1 MIILPQWLQ
10 YIESQIGF
18 VLPVA
23 QHRWLKR
30 AIRSTAQSYNLSVA
44 ELWNRIQD
52 DIELRQKLFDSILIL
67 ESRFFRHQPSIDYI
81 CHLALQQ
88 QAIIS
93 QHRKNPVHAGGAH
106 DSNNDNNI
114 DNSSDNDYQ
123 IWSVGCSEGQEVW
136 SIAMCLAEAGVEHYH
151 ILGTDISTKA
161 VKLSRQATYD
171 IRSKEDIPK
180 KYHHFIH
187 QSDKNVSDSKQ
198 AVQWTVDKSLQA
210 HVSFALNNIFLSR
223 NLWQSSARLLSKKDV
238 IVCQNMLIYFRQ
250 FDQRDILARLVDRCK
265 VGGHIILAPGEGF
278 GWQHPQ
284 MLRVANEHIN
294 AWQKIK

>member
-23 QHRWLKR
+23 QHQWLKR
-30 AIRSTAQSYNLSVA
+30 AIRTTAQSYNISVA
-44 ELWNRIQD
+44 ELWNRVQD
-52 DIELRQKLFDSILIL
+52 DDELRQNLFDSILIL

-81 CHLALQQ
+81 RHLALLQQ
-88 QAIIS
+88 EKSHQQKS
-93 QHRKNPVHAGGAH
+93 NTDHNNSH
-106 DSNNDNNI
+106 DSNN
-114 DNSSDNDYQ
+114 NDGYQ

-136 SIAMCLAEAGVEHYH
+136 SIAMSLAQAGVEHYH

-161 VKLSRQATYD
+161 VQVARQATYD
-171 IRSKEDIPK
+171 MRSKKDIPK
-180 KYHHFIH
+180 EYHHFIH
-187 QSDKNVSDSKQ
+187 QSDEGGSNGKQ
-198 AVQWTVDKSLQA
+198 AMQWTVDKSLHA

-223 NLWQSSARLLSKKDV
+223 SLWQSSARLLNKKDV
-238 IVCQNMLIYFRQ
+238 IICQNMLIYFRQ

-278 GWQHPQ
+278 SWQHPQ
-284 MLRVANEHIN
+284 MVRIASEHVN